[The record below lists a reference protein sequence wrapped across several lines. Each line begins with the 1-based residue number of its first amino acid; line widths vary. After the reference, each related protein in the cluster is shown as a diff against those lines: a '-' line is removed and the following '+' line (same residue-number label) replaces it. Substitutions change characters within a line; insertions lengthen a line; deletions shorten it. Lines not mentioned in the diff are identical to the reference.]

1 MSYVLDDGR
10 SIVMS
15 SNPIRMKNGIAD
27 VDTDATNDDMT
38 YVQADLAWGPD
49 RETLTVGECYWRSG
63 DSRFTTVTAI
73 DVPPINAG
81 QMAPLSADVSAFG
94 FGLRTMGVCDGGD

>member
-27 VDTDATNDDMT
+27 VDLDATNDDMT

-49 RETLTVGECYWRSG
+49 RETLTVGVCYWHSEESVLI
-63 DSRFTTVTAI
+63 DINQMQQEPAITA
-73 DVPPINAG
+73 G
-81 QMAPLSADVSAFG
+81 RMADLSADV
-94 FGLRTMGVCDGGD
+94 FGLGACDGGD